1 MVGAD
6 RINVGTEEA
15 VVRDGAPRDLDLER
29 DVIQREE
36 TVKGGTEVLAQV
48 RSEDEDLMGWVE
60 VGNVVRS
67 DVVPELF
74 ETTVVTSV
82 GSQNAT
88 ESGSATRSGEPG

>member
-36 TVKGGTEVLAQV
+36 TAKGGTEVLARV
-48 RSEDEDLMGWVE
+48 RSEDKDLMGWVE
-60 VGNVVRS
+60 VGNVVRL
-67 DVVPELF
+67 DVVPEPC
-74 ETTVVTSV
+74 EKTMVTSV
-82 GSQNAT
+82 GSQNAA
-88 ESGSATRSGEPG
+88 EGGSATRSGEPG